1 MEFDWRLKLGLKP
14 KRRCCWGLRWSF
26 FWVLATVMTTL
37 GPLYSAVSVAAN
49 VESVRLWRAPD
60 KTRLVFDLSSAVD
73 HQLITLVKP
82 DRLVIDIADVALKTS
97 LDSLDLSTTSIA
109 KIRHAVRNKT
119 GLRVVLDLRSK
130 ISPKSFSLSAN
141 EQYGNRLVI
150 DLYDKKSSV
159 SRSVEEVIEQKNRKI
174 IIAIDAGHGGE
185 DPGALGPRRVRE
197 KVVALQIAQKLEAL
211 FDSNPYFQGELIRT
225 GDYYISLPKRTKIAH
240 DKRADF
246 FISIHADA
254 FTNPKAYGASVY
266 ALSTKGATSEA
277 ATILAAKE
285 NRADLIGGASSLS
298 LNDYPDDVLK
308 GVLLDLSQTATVS
321 SSLDAGKY
329 VLKNM
334 GGVARL
340 HKKKV
345 EQAGFMVLKSPDVP
359 SLLIETGFISNPK
372 EARDL
377 STRSYQRKMAN
388 AIYQG
393 LVQYYADSP
402 PVGTLLAKNDGNI
415 EQSYVI
421 ARGDTLSEI
430 AARYNT
436 SVRKIV
442 RHNKMKSSSIRV
454 GQKILIPSS

>member
-1 MEFDWRLKLGLKP
+1 MLGAKVQQGS
-14 KRRCCWGLRWSF
+14 CWASRWAFCSM
-26 FWVLATVMTTL
+26 VTAITLL
-37 GPLYSAVSVAAN
+37 GPLYSMPSMAAD

-60 KTRLVFDLSSAVD
+60 KTRLVFDLSSAAE
-73 HQLITLVKP
+73 HKLITLDKP
-82 DRLVIDIADVALKTS
+82 DRLVIDIADVSLQTALDK
-97 LDSLDLSTTSIA
+97 LDLSTTSIA
-109 KIRHAVRNKT
+109 KIRHAVRDET
-119 GLRVVLDLRSK
+119 GLRVVLDLNTKVSA
-130 ISPKSFSLSAN
+130 KSFSLTAN

-150 DLYDKKSSV
+150 DLYDKKRSV
-159 SRSVEEVIEQKNRKI
+159 SRSVEQVIERKNRKI

-197 KVVALQIAQKLEAL
+197 KVVALQIAQKLDAL
-211 FDSNPYFQGELIRT
+211 FDKNPYFQGEMIRT
-225 GDYYISLPKRTKIAH
+225 GDYYIALPKRTKIAR

-246 FISIHADA
+246 FVSIHADA

-372 EARDL
+372 EARAL
-377 STRSYQRKMAN
+377 STRDYQRKMAN

-393 LVQYYADSP
+393 IVQFYADSP
-402 PVGTLLAKNDGNI
+402 PVGTLLAKNGGNI

-430 AARYNT
+430 AVRYNT
-436 SVRKIV
+436 SVGRIV
-442 RHNKMKSSSIRV
+442 RYNKMKSSSIRI

>member
-1 MEFDWRLKLGLKP
+1 MVP
-14 KRRCCWGLRWSF
+14 
-26 FWVLATVMTTL
+26 
-37 GPLYSAVSVAAN
+37 
-49 VESVRLWRAPD
+49 
-60 KTRLVFDLSSAVD
+60 
-73 HQLITLVKP
+73 
-82 DRLVIDIADVALKTS
+82 
-97 LDSLDLSTTSIA
+97 
-109 KIRHAVRNKT
+109 
-119 GLRVVLDLRSK
+119 
-130 ISPKSFSLSAN
+130 
-141 EQYGNRLVI
+141 
-150 DLYDKKSSV
+150 
-159 SRSVEEVIEQKNRKI
+159 I
-174 IIAIDAGHGGE
+174 IPA
-185 DPGALGPRRVRE
+185 
-197 KVVALQIAQKLEAL
+197 
-211 FDSNPYFQGELIRT
+211 
-225 GDYYISLPKRTKIAH
+225 
-240 DKRADF
+240 
-246 FISIHADA
+246 
-254 FTNPKAYGASVY
+254 
-266 ALSTKGATSEA
+266 KGATSEA

-393 LVQYYADSP
+393 LVQFYSDTP
-402 PVGTLLAKNDGNI
+402 PVGTLLAKNGGKI

-421 ARGDTLSEI
+421 TRGDTLSEI